1 MENPTVSVRA
11 VVEEIVPIPSNEM
24 AGAIAVN
31 AFAILSTLALFS
43 IFLRVSWLGVL
54 RLLGESVAQSLFNT
68 QLGYYAACLLIG
80 NMISGIAGLMGL
92 PFLLNHAITDNGICT
107 SQAAVMQVGNI
118 ATAYFTVAI
127 AIHTFN
133 SLVLRKRQSIRVYG
147 PTIILGWAVSLVVAL
162 VPLIPQMGPVYGP
175 SALACG
181 VRPSFPWHLFFF
193 HLLPIFVA
201 AVISVILY
209 TLIFLVL
216 RGTLV
221 IKGLRAAE
229 DHRSNHSNSS
239 YQQFVANIAQSML
252 WYPAAYI
259 LFLVPYSITRLL
271 GIAGTII
278 PFQVVVFAFVCWFTL
293 GVVNALLLFNTFRIL
308 SIAFEAR
315 PVTGYQPGDLESFG
329 TAETFKRFTTDLKGP
344 LHLNLTDAMIKEY
357 RGTDASIS
365 SASSYNP
372 STTVPERAMSARG
385 SYHSVVPGD
394 VSRQISPVSTLNQ
407 SIVVE
412 APGSMLAARPPV
424 GVHNPRQASSSSIT
438 SLPVPPRR
446 TPTPSPLIL
455 DHSSHSSVDSLAS
468 TYSPISRPA
477 AVQPSL
483 TPRKVS
489 SSPTDNHMRF
499 SRASTASSAS
509 GDLDVS
515 GWLSMQ
521 NPDGSMPSSA
531 TRNQPMLSAV
541 KPNFPTSLPPSDP
554 AATPAARLRPLLLAS
569 VERTGSMVLAERY
582 NRMYMDSPNESLKS
596 MREEDM

>member
-11 VVEEIVPIPSNEM
+11 AVEEIVAIPSNEM
-24 AGAIAVN
+24 AGAIVVN

-43 IFLRVSWLGVL
+43 IFLRVLWLGVL
-54 RLLGESVAQSLFNT
+54 RFLGESVAQSLFNT
-68 QLGYYAACLLIG
+68 QLGYYAACLLIA
-80 NMISGIAGLMGL
+80 NMISAIAGLMGL
-92 PFLLNHAITDNGICT
+92 PFLLNHAITDNAICT

-147 PTIILGWAVSLVVAL
+147 PTIIFGWAVSLAVAFI
-162 VPLIPQMGPVYGP
+162 PLIPRMGPVYGP
-175 SALACG
+175 SGLACG
-181 VRPSFPWHLFFF
+181 VRPTFPWHLFFF

-201 AVISVILY
+201 AVLSGILY

-216 RGTLV
+216 RGS
-221 IKGLRAAE
+221 KGLRITK
-229 DHRSNHSNSS
+229 DHSNSS

-259 LFLVPYSITRLL
+259 LLLVPYSITRSL
-271 GIAGTII
+271 GIAGAVI
-278 PFQVVVFAFVCWFTL
+278 PFQVMVFAFVCWFTL

-315 PVTGYQPGDLESFG
+315 PITGYKPGDLESFG

-344 LHLNLTDAMIKEY
+344 LHLNLTDTMIKEY

-365 SASSYNP
+365 SSSSYYP
-372 STTVPERAMSARG
+372 STTVPERAMSAQG
-385 SYHSVVPGD
+385 SYRSVTPND

-412 APGSMLAARPPV
+412 APGSMIAARPPV
-424 GVHNPRQASSSSIT
+424 GVIHQPRQASSSSIT

-446 TPTPSPLIL
+446 TPTPTPLIL
-455 DHSSHSSVDSLAS
+455 DHSSNPSMDSFTS
-468 TYSPISRPA
+468 TSSPIARPA
-477 AVQPSL
+477 VAQPSL
-483 TPRKVS
+483 TPRNVS
-489 SSPTDNHMRF
+489 SPANDQMRF

-509 GDLDVS
+509 GDLDIS
-515 GWLSMQ
+515 GWMSTQ
-521 NPDGSMPSSA
+521 NSDGSMPSSA

-554 AATPAARLRPLLLAS
+554 TATAAARLRPLLLAS

-582 NRMYMDSPNESLKS
+582 NRMYMNSPNESLKS
-596 MREEDM
+596 TKEEDM